1 MSILIKDYKY
11 ELVTRYGGTAGTEG
25 YTSTTTGTS
34 GQSTLSYYYIPDGW
48 TQLEDGQWIDETG
61 GLVTGYTMT
70 SKGIFYPDG
79 FIGDAPPDGTRSG
92 KKGIYLATT
101 LQENDMMRALYPND
115 WDGTVTDMQAR
126 VNHHNI
132 VWYQGKSELGVP
144 KYSYSDG
151 SYLAFWVGFV
161 GYGLY
166 HFVEYENSKPTQTLS
181 EDSTGFDQENYDT
194 LMDEILQDG
203 KVSWTSLED
212 EEGESWDGIFDIE
225 MADGYD
231 TPIIPS
237 GSDTYNDGTPLVG
250 DQTVPTS
257 TYTVETTMP
266 AQEPTTSVN
275 EPLTYQEI
283 LQLTNSGWNT
293 WARSINPLNAG
304 TFIKFT
310 AASGVTSACVSI
322 STKGMEGAGVARFSH
337 GIICD
342 QNGVRV
348 YENGTM
354 VKTMFSV
361 QTELTEIRIYRQSDN
376 VIVYMA
382 KTDEVSVVHT
392 STVPTVSRLLQLYA
406 YGYLYTAGDKVTSA
420 VFKTGKVQYG
430 SV

>member
-11 ELVTRYGGTAGTEG
+11 EVVTRYGGTAGTEG

-34 GQSTLSYYYIPDGW
+34 GQSNLTYYYIPEGW
-48 TQLEDGQWIDETG
+48 TQTDWG
-61 GLVTGYTMT
+61 GWVDAEGTLMTGYTM
-70 SKGIFYPDG
+70 SSLGIFYPDG
-79 FIGDAPPDGTRSG
+79 FIGDVPPDGARIG
-92 KKGIYLATT
+92 KGIYLATT
-101 LQENDMMRALYPND
+101 AQENDMMRALYPND
-115 WDGTVTDMQAR
+115 WDGTATDMQAR
-126 VNHHNI
+126 INHHNI
-132 VWYQGKSELGVP
+132 VWYQGKGELGVV

-151 SYLAFWVGFV
+151 SYLAFWIGFL

-166 HFVEYENSKPTQTLS
+166 HFVGYVGTAPTQTLS
-181 EDSTGFDQENYDT
+181 EDSTGFNQESYDA
-194 LMDEILQDG
+194 LMEKILQ
-203 KVSWTSLED
+203 ED
-212 EEGESWDGIFDIE
+212 RSTWIYEEGEDGESWGGIFDIT
-225 MADGYD
+225 MADGYHQPI
-231 TPIIPS
+231 TPTGSS
-237 GSDTYNDGTPLVG
+237 GTYNDGTPFVG
-250 DQTVPTS
+250 DQSVPTT

-310 AASGVTSACVSI
+310 AASGVTSACISI
-322 STKGMEGAGVARFSH
+322 ANKGMEGAGVARFTH

-348 YENGTM
+348 YENGAM
-354 VKTMFSV
+354 VKTLFSV
-361 QTELTEIRIYRQSDN
+361 QTELTEIRVYRQPDN

-382 KTDEVSVVHT
+382 KTDAVSVVHT
-392 STVPTVSRLLQLYA
+392 STVPAASRVLPIYA
-406 YGYLYTAGDKVTSA
+406 YGYLYTAGDRVTSA
-420 VFKTGKVQYG
+420 VFRTGAVQYG